1 MRILSFLLL
10 ALVAS
15 PGFSKETAEDLVQ
28 RELVDAV
35 ERISRAKAELIRL
48 EPKEDAA
55 AGKLKAAERRLAA
68 AYGKAEASYVAEH
81 ERAAAAGQRSTDLPL
96 DRASCPTRRP
106 GDGKAPPVRVRSA
119 QVKTSWR
126 KALVGAQVE
135 IENAG
140 RTKEEIE
147 IRQCVTER
155 GRVRLAFPVKRKT
168 LIAGTSVTL
177 RNGAAWADPVA
188 SEKDD
193 SRYELVTDLVV
204 RGCRVDRFVC
214 PFAFRESW
222 LCHDVPF
229 VNGRRAAAA
238 EAEPEADG
246 LAAVRHIPA
255 PVRGAAVAEDPNA
268 ARRDTYRRQA
278 AELEAKCN
286 AIKDRIRR
294 NQKLVEKMTLRAE
307 MLEGVRKFAPSVR
320 ERQSELHAY
329 EEGEAKVVTGPG
341 PCIRR
346 ELMLESGCRYRVTAQ
361 VKAENVKGTSIV
373 LRLHA
378 PCADGSA
385 LQASA
390 DIGAGTFDWR
400 SVAFDFEAPSGVGL
414 SSLEYGLESGT
425 GSASFRDVTVYSVAH
440 TLE

>member
-48 EPKEDAA
+48 ESKEDAA

-168 LIAGTSVTL
+168 LLAGASATL

-193 SRYELVTDLVV
+193 ARYELVTDLVV
-204 RGCRVDRFVC
+204 RGCRVDRFAC
-214 PFAFRESW
+214 PFAFRERW

-238 EAEPEADG
+238 DAAADDS
-246 LAAVRHIPA
+246 LAPVRRMPA
-255 PVRGAAVAEDPNA
+255 PVRGTGMTNDPNA
-268 ARRDTYRRQA
+268 VRRDAYRRQA
-278 AELEAKCN
+278 AELEAKGN
-286 AIKDRIRR
+286 AIKDRIR
-294 NQKLVEKMTLRAE
+294 QSLKSVEAMTLRAE
-307 MLEGVRKFAPSVR
+307 MLEGVRKFAPRVR
-320 ERQSELHAY
+320 ERLSELHAY
-329 EEGEAKVVTGPG
+329 EEGEAKVVAGPG
-341 PCIRR
+341 PCLRR

-361 VKAENVKGTSIV
+361 VKADGVKGTAVV

-378 PCADGSA
+378 PFADGSA

-400 SVAFDFEAPSGVGL
+400 PVAFDFEAPSGVGL
-414 SSLEYGLESGT
+414 SSLEYGLEGGT
-425 GSASFRDVTVYSVAH
+425 GTASFRDVTVYSVAR

>member
-1 MRILSFLLL
+1 MLL
-10 ALVAS
+10 ALVAATA
-15 PGFSKETAEDLVQ
+15 FSKETAEDLVQ

-48 EPKEDAA
+48 EPQEDAA
-55 AGKLKAAERRLAA
+55 EGKLKSAERRLAA
-68 AYGKAEASYVAEH
+68 AYGKAEAAYGAEH
-81 ERAAAAGQRSTDLPL
+81 DRAAALGQASTDLPL
-96 DRASCPTRRP
+96 DRASCPTRRSD
-106 GDGKAPPVRVRSA
+106 DGQTSASDLPSVRVRSA

-140 RTKEEIE
+140 QTKAEIE

-155 GRVRLAFPVKRKT
+155 GRIRLAFPVKRKT
-168 LIAGTSVTL
+168 LLAGTSVTL

-238 EAEPEADG
+238 EAEPEADN
-246 LAAVRHIPA
+246 LVPVRRILA

-294 NQKLVEKMTLRAE
+294 SQKSAETMTLRAE
-307 MLEGVRKFAPSVR
+307 MLEGVRKFAPRVR
-320 ERQSELHAY
+320 ERLSELHAY

-341 PCIRR
+341 PCLRR
-346 ELMLESGCRYRVTAQ
+346 ELMLEAGCRYRVTAQ
-361 VKAENVKGTSIV
+361 VKAENVKGASIV

-378 PCADGSA
+378 PFADGSA
-385 LQASA
+385 LQAAA
-390 DIGAGTFDWR
+390 DIGAGSFDWR
-400 SVAFDFEAPSGVGL
+400 SVSFDFEAPSGVGL
-414 SSLEYGLESGT
+414 SALEYGLESGT